1 MKHKLIMIAVFITCV
16 SLGLVSTQG
25 VEVIAAAGDETTSG
39 STNTSVMGGST
50 TTTTTTRNSDT
61 GQVEVTNQDGATYL
75 TTSVVGGTTSDPN
88 NPDYRYLPSGF
99 ARDFTALFTGVLSL
113 VMALV
118 AVLVF
123 FMLIWGG
130 VEWILSG
137 GDKGKTEQARNKI
150 VASLI
155 GLLIVAASYAIL
167 YLILRFLGYSSLTE
181 IINDIKPIAGPGS
194 R

>member
-1 MKHKLIMIAVFITCV
+1 MKNK
-16 SLGLVSTQG
+16 SLLTISCAICLFVALASTQSI
-25 VEVIAAAGDETTSG
+25 EVIAAAGDATTSG
-39 STNTSVMGGST
+39 NTTTSVMGGT
-50 TTTTTTRNSDT
+50 TTNNSGT

-88 NPDYRYLPSGF
+88 NPDFRYLPSGF

-181 IINDIKPIAGPGS
+181 IINDIKPIAGP
-194 R
+194 RAR

>member
-1 MKHKLIMIAVFITCV
+1 MKTKSLLTMALIISL
-16 SLGLVSTQG
+16 SLGLASTKSIA
-25 VEVIAAAGDETTSG
+25 VIAAAGDATSSGGTTTSIL
-39 STNTSVMGGST
+39 GGNT
-50 TTTTTTRNSDT
+50 TTTTTNTTRT

-75 TTSVVGGTTSDPN
+75 TTSVVGNTASDPN

-167 YLILRFLGYSSLTE
+167 YLILRFLGYNSLTE
-181 IINDIKPIAGPGS
+181 IINDIKPIAGPRS